1 MITYNIYTALIILS
15 ILTPIA
21 GAITLFM
28 VLAFEHEID
37 FLKSENLKI
46 NLEKELKHSEYMQLN
61 QQIQP
66 HFLFNTMNLLL
77 GLARLKKNDQ
87 LIEVLEHLSM
97 FLKFKYKIKE
107 QLIPFSKELEYTKHY
122 LTIQKIRFGQRLKV
136 YYELEQ
142 NESIHTLVP
151 PYMLQILVENAF
163 KHGLEKK
170 IGEAVLTIRFKTDE
184 NTASL
189 EVVDNGMG
197 VKTEIFD
204 LEASQGHGLK
214 NILKRLN
221 LLFDEQA
228 SVTLRP
234 VENGGTSAIVSWPVT
249 YAYE

>member
-1 MITYNIYTALIILS
+1 MITYNIYIALIIFS

-28 VLAFEHEID
+28 VLAFEREID
-37 FLKSENLKI
+37 FLKSENVKI

-77 GLARLKKNDQ
+77 GLSRLKKNDQ

-97 FLKFKYKIKE
+97 FLKFKYTTKE

-122 LTIQKIRFGQRLKV
+122 LVIQKIRFGQRLKV
-136 YYELEQ
+136 YYDLEE
-142 NESIHTLVP
+142 NESIDTLLP
-151 PYMLQILVENAF
+151 PYMLQTLVENAF
-163 KHGLEKK
+163 KHGLEKR
-170 IGEAVLTIRFKTDE
+170 IGEAILTIRFKTEE

-189 EVVDNGMG
+189 EVIDNGVG
-197 VKTEIFD
+197 LRTAGFD
-204 LEASQGHGLK
+204 LEATQGHGLK
-214 NILKRLN
+214 NILKRLD
-221 LLFDEQA
+221 LLFDAQA

-234 VENGGTSAIVSWPVT
+234 VEGGGTSAIVNWPVT
-249 YAYE
+249 YVEE